1 MKRFS
6 TLSGRQNCR
15 KGKLFG
21 INFDILVFVDPSP
34 AKSAAEGKASLHFNR
49 RSWRS
54 LHKRCHAV
62 VQRLGEKG
70 TFCIIIQKVKKQQG
84 IRGWVRKSRIKGER
98 KFDRDQSS
106 EYLRHGNSCIL
117 RRNISSVSWVNI
129 HFYYESEIYSIFVV
143 SC

>member
-1 MKRFS
+1 
-6 TLSGRQNCR
+6 
-15 KGKLFG
+15 
-21 INFDILVFVDPSP
+21 
-34 AKSAAEGKASLHFNR
+34 
-49 RSWRS
+49 
-54 LHKRCHAV
+54 V
-62 VQRLGEKG
+62 VKRLGEKG
-70 TFCIIIQKVKKQQG
+70 TFCIIIKKVKKPQG
-84 IRGWVRKSRIKGER
+84 VRGGVRKSRIKGER